1 MEQRVWHGAVCPGG
15 AVKPTEAVRRYQTV
29 AAMAEPALRPLPDA
43 AVPVT
48 VKVSVGTRFY
58 QFLGALMALQTLTLL
73 VVCFS
78 A

>member
-1 MEQRVWHGAVCPGG
+1 
-15 AVKPTEAVRRYQTV
+15 
-29 AAMAEPALRPLPDA
+29 MAEPALRPLPDA

>member
-1 MEQRVWHGAVCPGG
+1 MEQRVLQGAVALGG
-15 AVKPTEAVRRYQTV
+15 VKPAEAVRRYQAV
-29 AAMAEPALRPLPDA
+29 ASMVEAPLRQPDFVAPL
-43 AVPVT
+43 T

-58 QFLGALMALQTLTLL
+58 QFLGALMALQTLTLV